1 MQDGEVEVGMRVRYP
16 RTGTTGRVIALERER
31 GELYAELDNTNL
43 FYRVDQLVP
52 AKDAGG
58 RAMKTSDDR
67 IEQIK
72 KEREYLTGTGYQD
85 AITHTDQS
93 CEGGG

>member
-1 MQDGEVEVGMRVRYP
+1 MQEEEVQIGMRVRYP
-16 RTGTTGRVIALERER
+16 RTGTTGRVVALEKER
-31 GELYAELDNTNL
+31 GELFAELDNTNL

-52 AKDAGG
+52 ARDSGG
-58 RAMKTSDDR
+58 KAAKSGDDR

-72 KEREYLTGTGYQD
+72 KEREYLTGTGYQE

>member
-1 MQDGEVEVGMRVRYP
+1 MQEEEVEIGMRVRYP
-16 RTGTTGRVIALERER
+16 RTGTTGRVIALEKER
-31 GELYAELDNTNL
+31 GELFAELDNTNL

-52 AKDAGG
+52 AKGSGD
-58 RAMKTSDDR
+58 RARTSGDDR
-67 IEQIK
+67 MDQIK
-72 KEREYLTGTGYQD
+72 KEREYFSGTGFQE

>member
-1 MQDGEVEVGMRVRYP
+1 MQEEEVQIGMRVRYP
-16 RTGTTGRVIALERER
+16 RTGTTGRVVALEKER

-52 AKDAGG
+52 ARDSGG
-58 RAMKTSDDR
+58 KAIKSGDDL

-72 KEREYLTGTGYQD
+72 KEREYLTGAGFQE